1 MAAPLIYF
9 STSSLDGYR
18 AAPGDRIDF
27 TTPSEE
33 VHEFINDLFRP
44 SGKHLYG
51 RRNYEVMTYWDTVD
65 PTELTGAS
73 RGWHEVWNGI
83 DKVIYSTT
91 LTSLDMRRA
100 ELRSS
105 FDADEVRRWKAESD
119 APLAVGGGVLASV
132 AARAGVLDEVH
143 VIVAPVYLGGG
154 TRFFDESLRIE
165 LELRDERAFDNGSI
179 YLKYAV
185 TDAAG

>member
-1 MAAPLIYF
+1 MSAPLIYF

-27 TTPSEE
+27 TDPSED
-33 VHEFINDLFRP
+33 VLEFINELFRG
-44 SGKHLYG
+44 SGRHLYG
-51 RRNYEVMTYWDTVD
+51 RRNYEVMTYWETADAA
-65 PTELTGAS
+65 ELAGAS
-73 RGWHEVWNGI
+73 RDWLDVWNSV

-91 LTSLDMRRA
+91 LTELEMRRA

-119 APLAVGGGVLASV
+119 APLAIGGGVLASA
-132 AARAGVLDEVH
+132 AAREGVLDEVQ

-154 TRFFDESLRIE
+154 TRFLDEGLHLD
-165 LELRDERAFDNGSI
+165 LELLDERRFDNGSI
-179 YLKYAV
+179 YLRYAV
-185 TDAAG
+185 RG

>member
-1 MAAPLIYF
+1 MSAPLIYF

-18 AAPGDRIDF
+18 AGPGDRIDF
-27 TTPSEE
+27 TNPSDD
-33 VHEFINDLFRP
+33 VLEFINELFRP
-44 SGKHLYG
+44 TRLHLYG

-65 PTELTGAS
+65 ADELEGAS
-73 RGWHEVWNGI
+73 VGWLDVWNST

-91 LTSLDMRRA
+91 LTELEMRRA

-119 APLAVGGGVLASV
+119 APIAIGGGVLASE

-154 TRFFDESLRIE
+154 TRFFDEGLHLE
-165 LELRDERAFDNGSI
+165 LELLDERRFDNGSI
-179 YLKYAV
+179 YLRSAV
-185 TDAAG
+185 RP